1 MCHWCKIWNTF
12 SLCIY
17 KFIRLLHYLWM
28 HQTEI
33 YKDLISIT
41 FVTLQ
46 IWNAWCIGVK
56 TALLWRKWRITLYAV
71 GNNWSS
77 HVASNHFNMQWIYW
91 KGSGK
96 HQHIK
101 HSFLSSVK
109 LISWKGSLFYQI
121 KQLFLVILEKI
132 ISLLFK
138 MKFKVTVGTSNI
150 ASSILLLFII

>member
-41 FVTLQ
+41 FVTQQ

-56 TALLWRKWRITLYAV
+56 TALLWRKWRITYAV

-91 KGSGK
+91 KVSGK

-101 HSFLSSVK
+101 RSFLSKCQANFLKRKSVLRNK
-109 LISWKGSLFYQI
+109 AIVLGYFGENYQ
-121 KQLFLVILEKI
+121 
-132 ISLLFK
+132 
-138 MKFKVTVGTSNI
+138 
-150 ASSILLLFII
+150 FIVQDEIQSYCWNK